1 MLFCFSLVLSSDI
14 WLIINLD
21 KQQGQSFCSDCLGKK
36 LPAPKQW
43 FFFFFR
49 QNECQT
55 LPKFVACS
63 IKTDAIKLM
72 HYEGRA
78 LTYKSEVMFPW
89 GGNASQYECFQMLLQ
104 HISPISFPS
113 VSWHLWDH
121 IYVLR
126 ATCSLSM
133 LRFANWH
140 LAQSTS
146 QHYGSIISFRG
157 I

>member
-21 KQQGQSFCSDCLGKK
+21 KQQGQSCCSDWLGKNCQ
-36 LPAPKQW
+36 AQNNDS
-43 FFFFFR
+43 FVSR

-72 HYEGRA
+72 HYGGRA

-104 HISPISFPS
+104 RISPISFPS
-113 VSWHLWDH
+113 ASWHLWDH

-133 LRFANWH
+133 LRFANRH

-146 QHYGSIISFRG
+146 QHNGSIISFRG

>member
-21 KQQGQSFCSDCLGKK
+21 KQQGQSCCSDCLGKK

-43 FFFFFR
+43 FFFFQAKWMSNFAQVCGLFHQDRCYKTYALWR
-49 QNECQT
+49 Q
-55 LPKFVACS
+55 S
-63 IKTDAIKLM
+63 
-72 HYEGRA
+72 
-78 LTYKSEVMFPW
+78 TYKSEVMFPW